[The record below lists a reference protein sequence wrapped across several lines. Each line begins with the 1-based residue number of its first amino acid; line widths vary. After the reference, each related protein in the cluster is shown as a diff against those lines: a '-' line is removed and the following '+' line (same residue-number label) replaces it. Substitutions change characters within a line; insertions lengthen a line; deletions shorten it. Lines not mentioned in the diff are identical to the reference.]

1 MRTHT
6 TTVLALLLMM
16 AATLFWAC
24 DDDHTPILPA
34 APCAIALPLSP
45 LPDSCF
51 DLPRGPTG
59 PYFNPPFD
67 FQYFLL
73 SASASEEG
81 TFYYVRGDYQLGQ
94 VYTNQK
100 IFKHN
105 ICTGVTT
112 LVYEII
118 GGSEI
123 TNFSV
128 NGEGEI
134 LFQRR
139 PSQPIMLASASIQP
153 PIEVMPAGDYI
164 NARWL
169 NNDSFNISRWI
180 GGSSFESL
188 IVGCRSIRQ

>member
-1 MRTHT
+1 MRTQT
-6 TTVLALLLMM
+6 TTILALLLM

-51 DLPRGPTG
+51 DLPLRYME

-112 LVYEII
+112 LVYR
-118 GGSEI
+118 
-123 TNFSV
+123 N
-128 NGEGEI
+128 
-134 LFQRR
+134 
-139 PSQPIMLASASIQP
+139 
-153 PIEVMPAGDYI
+153 YW
-164 NARWL
+164 WL
-169 NNDSFNISRWI
+169 RNH
-180 GGSSFESL
+180 
-188 IVGCRSIRQ
+188 